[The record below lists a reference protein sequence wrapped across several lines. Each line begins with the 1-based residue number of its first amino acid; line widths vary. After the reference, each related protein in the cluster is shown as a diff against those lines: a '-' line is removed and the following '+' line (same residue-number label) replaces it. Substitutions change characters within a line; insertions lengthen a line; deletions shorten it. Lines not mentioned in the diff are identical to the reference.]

1 MPRVFLVSCRH
12 SCGAHN
18 GKVYVAFILF
28 TPFEKPIFREVNFK
42 EENFLEHQ
50 FCEKVVF
57 LEDDKK
63 FRAMHKTIQFLD
75 ILQVISSKLNLFT

>member
-1 MPRVFLVSCRH
+1 MPRVFLVSFPH

-18 GKVYVAFILF
+18 VKKVYVAFILF

-63 FRAMHKTIQFLD
+63 CRAMHKRQD
-75 ILQVISSKLNLFT
+75 NSILGYSMLSHRN